1 MSHQD
6 PTPSHPVTAPFEARV
21 MSMMRIKLSQV
32 WLPPVSLCV
41 VAGYQAA
48 AGIILFSETFD
59 GGLSN
64 WSPGSGITVSE
75 SGRGQVLTFS
85 GVAYGGDAVTIPVSV
100 PNLPGLYLSF
110 DYKGGGGFVG
120 VSPGGENWLAGEAGY
135 SQSVLPFV
143 PLTYDNSWR
152 RYEIQIPA
160 GLTGRIMLEDW
171 ASASAHGAFFDN
183 ILVADYPGAMVPEPR
198 SFAALAAA
206 GLVGFALVRRGALLT
221 LGKSKP

>member
-1 MSHQD
+1 MC
-6 PTPSHPVTAPFEARV
+6 PNVKTRLFPAWCRV
-21 MSMMRIKLSQV
+21 LSQAG
-32 WLPPVSLCV
+32 LCAF
-41 VAGYQAA
+41 AGYSAG
-48 AGIILFSETFD
+48 AGIILFRETFD
-59 GGLSN
+59 EGLAQ
-64 WSPGSGITVSE
+64 WTAGSGITVSE
-75 SGRGQVLTFS
+75 MGRGQVLTFS
-85 GVAYGGDAVTIPVSV
+85 NVAYGGDAVTIPLSV
-100 PNLPGLYLSF
+100 PDLPGLYLSF
-110 DYKGGGGFVG
+110 DYRGGGGFVG

-183 ILVADYPGAMVPEPR
+183 IVVADYPGAMVPEPG

-221 LGKSKP
+221 SGESKP